1 MSYPPVIWS
10 LNANFKR
17 KYQLVTTNAVP
28 FWKSFLVFSQTP
40 LYNSVWWEF
49 WQRIDWSLDPQSI
62 SNRLMIFRVCIWK
75 QWYSSQVSCAW
86 QCFVFAFTNV
96 HQTLWMRWNEQLG
109 QSHNP
114 GCNNTRIIIKQRY
127 IPLFVV
133 PILRLTKVNGFHLY
147 KVNLICLLMYW
158 GFLHFY
164 NTKLLDN
171 CFLIL
176 HHISSSSCSSLWKFL
191 FQLWFFCL
199 SPWLSAEA
207 PQQWVACPPFFLKL
221 FQLALS
227 TLVFTCTTFA
237 SQYFFLIFFVSH
249 CSSDSHLSCV
259 LLQLFDYNC
268 I

>member
-1 MSYPPVIWS
+1 
-10 LNANFKR
+10 
-17 KYQLVTTNAVP
+17 
-28 FWKSFLVFSQTP
+28 
-40 LYNSVWWEF
+40 
-49 WQRIDWSLDPQSI
+49 
-62 SNRLMIFRVCIWK
+62 MIFCVCIWK
-75 QWYSSQVSCAW
+75 QYSSQVSCAW

-96 HQTLWMRWNEQLG
+96 HQTLWMRWNEQVG
-109 QSHNP
+109 RSHNP
-114 GCNNTRIIIKQRY
+114 GCNNTRMIIKQRY

-164 NTKLLDN
+164 NTKLFDN
-171 CFLIL
+171 GFLIV
-176 HHISSSSCSSLWKFL
+176 HHIYSSSCSSLWKFL

-237 SQYFFLIFFVSH
+237 SEYYLLLHIAPLIFTWTAFFSKSLATFVSKKLFQFPRA
-249 CSSDSHLSCV
+249 DSIV
-259 LLQLFDYNC
+259 F
-268 I
+268 